1 MLYLPI
7 LLRLVLAEPALRPGT
22 LAPPVVVQRIG
33 GKAQTLKLHGHR
45 HLLVFFASWCRRC
58 PPYLT
63 YLARDG
69 AVRRSGVE
77 VVPIDLLP
85 AELPGDVEQLW
96 RRLGNPLTLYLDR
109 YGEIADAYQVTDLPT
124 VVLIGAD
131 GRIQGALVGVRG
143 RRDVLRLLQAAQVA
157 QVR

>member
-22 LAPPVVVQRIG
+22 PAPPVVVQRLG
-33 GKAQTLKLHGHR
+33 GGTETVRLKGHR

-58 PPYLT
+58 PPYVSYLT
-63 YLARDG
+63 RDPS
-69 AVRRSGVE
+69 VRRSGVE

-85 AELPGDVEQLW
+85 SELPGDVGRFW
-96 RRLGNPLTLYLDR
+96 TRLGHPVPLYLDR

-124 VVLIGAD
+124 AVLISAD
-131 GRIQGALVGVRG
+131 GRVKAVLVGVHG
-143 RRDVLRLLQAAQVA
+143 KKDVLRLLVP
-157 QVR
+157 RENG

>member
-22 LAPPVVVQRIG
+22 AAPPVVMQRLG
-33 GKAQTLKLHGHR
+33 GTTETLKLKGRR

-63 YLARDG
+63 YLARDR
-69 AVRRSGVE
+69 AVRRAGVD

-85 AELPGDVEQLW
+85 SELPGDIEHLW
-96 RRLGNPLTLYLDR
+96 QRLRSPAPLYLDR

-124 VVLIGAD
+124 AVLIGAD
-131 GRIQGALVGVRG
+131 GRIQGALVGVHG
-143 RRDVLRLLQAAQVA
+143 RKDVLRLVQAPHA
-157 QVR
+157 

>member
-7 LLRLVLAEPALRPGT
+7 LLRLVIADPALPPGT
-22 LAPPVVVQRIG
+22 MAPPVVVQRLG
-33 GKAQTLKLHGHR
+33 GKVETLRLKGHR

-69 AVRRSGVE
+69 AVRRAGVE

-85 AELPGDVEQLW
+85 SELPGEVETFW
-96 RRLGNPLTLYLDR
+96 HRLRAPAPLYLDR

-124 VVLIGAD
+124 VVLIGRD
-131 GRIQGALVGVRG
+131 GRIKGALMGVRAKK
-143 RRDVLRLLQAAQVA
+143 DVLKLLQLAEG
-157 QVR
+157 